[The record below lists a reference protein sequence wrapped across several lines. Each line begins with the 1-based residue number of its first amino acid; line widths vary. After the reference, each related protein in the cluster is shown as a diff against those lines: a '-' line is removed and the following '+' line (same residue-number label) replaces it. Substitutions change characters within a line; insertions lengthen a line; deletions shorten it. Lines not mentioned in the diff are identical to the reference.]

1 MLDYY
6 AILEVS
12 SSASTSEIKKSYRR
26 LARLHHPDLNQDARD
41 TQIKRLNEA
50 YEVLRDPKKRAA
62 YDMQRREKQQQAQ
75 AAFVQQ
81 PAAGQARTKNDMG
94 RRNYW
99 LCQRIKKGVER
110 RVMSMVAICALS
122 RHSLMQY
129 TAHHSTRQQFA
140 PTSYDLYTC

>member
-41 TQIKRLNEA
+41 THIKRLNEA

-62 YDMQRREKQQQAQ
+62 YDMQRREKQQQAEAQ
-75 AAFVQQ
+75 AAFVRRQQ
-81 PAAGQARTKNDMG
+81 QVKRDPKMTWAEGIIGFVRE
-94 RRNYW
+94 
-99 LCQRIKKGVER
+99 LKKGLKDE
-110 RVMSMVAICALS
+110 
-122 RHSLMQY
+122 
-129 TAHHSTRQQFA
+129 
-140 PTSYDLYTC
+140 